1 MLTHVSTI
9 QSAEFLSVGT
19 ELLLGEIVDTNSA
32 YLAADLSE
40 RGVDVYWSQ
49 RVGDNRGRVVHAI
62 QQALSRSDLLV
73 MCGGLGPTDDDM
85 SREAVAEVLG
95 ETPEVD
101 AELERDLRE
110 KFNRFSRTMPERNLK
125 QAWLIPSAET
135 LPNPRGTAPGWLVR
149 TTVESKQRIIVTL
162 PGPPRELT
170 RMWQKEVV
178 PRLELPTSALFTRMY
193 KTFGLGESA
202 AAEKLG
208 ELTLQSNPS
217 VATYAKKDG
226 VHVRVAAKADTYG
239 EAETLAQQTLEQVEE
254 ALGGAVWGH
263 DKDELVGRIVA
274 RLEAQGLTLATCEQ
288 FTGGRLANELSS
300 VADSA
305 KTYPGGVLAY
315 TMQAAATSGLVG
327 ASSGAQATQHA
338 AQGATEQTALELA
351 EAAAKQLQ
359 TDIGLATAGLNLD
372 VTDKFVAI
380 YSAHKQEV
388 RKLNL
393 PELERDWLR
402 ERGSYA
408 ALFLLWSFLA
418 D

>member
-1 MLTHVSTI
+1 MLADVSTI
-9 QSAEFLSVGT
+9 QSAELLSVGT

-62 QQALSRSDLLV
+62 KQALSRSDLLV
-73 MCGGLGPTDDDM
+73 MCGGLGPTDDDL

-101 AELERDLRE
+101 AGLERDLRE
-110 KFNRFSRTMPERNLK
+110 KFARFSRTMPERNLK
-125 QAWLIPSAET
+125 QAWLIPSSET

-149 TTVESKQRIIVTL
+149 TSVDGKERLIVTL

-178 PRLELPTSALFTRMY
+178 PKLELPTSAFFTRMY
-193 KTFGLGESA
+193 KTFGLGEST

-226 VHVRVAAKADTYG
+226 VHVRVAAKAETYE
-239 EAETLAQQTLEQVEE
+239 EAESLAQQTLEQVET
-254 ALGGAVWGH
+254 ALGDAVWGH
-263 DKDELVGRIVA
+263 DKEELVERILA
-274 RLEAQGLTLATCEQ
+274 RLEAKSLTLATCEQ

-305 KTYPGGVLAY
+305 EIYPGGVLAY
-315 TMQAAATSGLVG
+315 TMQAAATSGLLG
-327 ASSGAQATQHA
+327 ASNGAQASES
-338 AQGATEQTALELA
+338 ATEQTALSLA

-359 TDIGLATAGLNLD
+359 TDIGLATAGMGSRE

-380 YSAHKQEV
+380 YSASKQEV
-388 RKLNL
+388 RTLNL
-393 PELERDWLR
+393 PPLERDWLR

>member
-1 MLTHVSTI
+1 MLAGVSTI
-9 QSAEFLSVGT
+9 QSAELLSVGT

-49 RVGDNRGRVVHAI
+49 RVGDNSGRVVHAI
-62 QQALSRSDLLV
+62 EQALGRSDLLV
-73 MCGGLGPTDDDM
+73 MCGGLGPTDDDL

-101 AELERDLRE
+101 AGLERDLRE
-110 KFNRFSRTMPERNLK
+110 KFARFARDMPERNLK
-125 QAWLIPSAET
+125 QAWLIPSSET

-149 TTVESKQRIIVTL
+149 VSVQGKERLIVTL

-170 RMWQKEVV
+170 RMWQEEAV

-208 ELTLQSNPS
+208 ELTLQGNPS

-226 VHVRVAAKADTYG
+226 VHVRVAAKAATFE
-239 EAETLAQQTLEQVEE
+239 EAETLARQTLGQVEA
-254 ALGGAVWGH
+254 ALGDAVWGH
-263 DKDELVGRIVA
+263 DKDELVERILA
-274 RLEAQGLTLATCEQ
+274 RLKARGQTLATCEQ
-288 FTGGRLANELSS
+288 FTGGRLASELSS

-305 KTYPGGVLAY
+305 EIFPGGVLAY
-315 TMQAAATSGLVG
+315 TMRAAATSGLLG
-327 ASSGAQATQHA
+327 ASSGARDRKQS
-338 AQGATEQTALELA
+338 ATEETALSLA

-359 TDIGLATAGLNLD
+359 TDIGLATAGIGSRE

-380 YSAHKQEV
+380 HSASKQEV

-393 PELERDWLR
+393 PPLERDWLR